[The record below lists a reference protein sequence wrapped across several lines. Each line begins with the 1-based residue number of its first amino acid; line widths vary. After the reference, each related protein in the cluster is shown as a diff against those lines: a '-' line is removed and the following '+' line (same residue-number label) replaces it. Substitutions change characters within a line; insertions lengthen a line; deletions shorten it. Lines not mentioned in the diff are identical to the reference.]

1 MTCDAHLCV
10 PCGLHEPRRNV
21 YFDGKLLLARD
32 FEDEQVYHIAKQ
44 QLLNATLHGTGTACG
59 LKVVEHPA
67 EDCRAR
73 FALLQP
79 GLALDCCGREIIV
92 PKKVAIPIGE
102 LLDSNPDLVEK
113 LDGTRDLV
121 LALKRCD
128 RPGELAPIIL
138 ADCEGAA
145 EGGKPGRILEGFDF
159 HLFAA
164 EAGALAPA
172 YEQHEPRLD
181 WRQTLTFSESTPA
194 AVAVDEETAYAY
206 VAIVPDDEE
215 EVSSR
220 ILVYERRNHDIV
232 TALDGPGN
240 PVDLAVSPVGDQ
252 VYLSFANAGASGIA
266 VYRKSKIRTVADP
279 LGTIELEGQARLAVS
294 PRTGALFALRLDEGV
309 ILAWSQEAIAEW
321 AGQDPPPPAGPSSP
335 VELKLKDWT
344 ARDAENHRG
353 AIFTISPDGARLLV
367 VDGIGSLAV
376 RMVEVALLFGGEAA
390 EVVPSDPN
398 QPLLPT
404 PAGERLVAGNWSLDG
419 RYIFLLSEAGTAE
432 EPQALLRRYERLD
445 ADGSLHQRGQGLAV
459 PASHAID
466 LAVAPG
472 ERWAYA
478 LVGRVEN
485 DAIEATVVALDMEEA
500 QRAGDTPSI
509 EGVRTE
515 EPLPGVGLSQR
526 LTLSGRQLYVALAD
540 ESGESQPDR
549 GLVAVIEPDE
559 ADCGARF
566 RAAVEGCPVCD
577 DQVHHVVLAHLPRYD
592 AAKRPRIRDRDPR
605 DGEVAIDNFTYRPLI
620 PSAQNLRAVVE
631 CILDEGVAEGP
642 PGPRGDP
649 GDQGETGARGPGI
662 QTVAVKTL
670 ESGDAATAVL
680 SAIGGDPEGD
690 QLLTLGIPKGANGP
704 IGPVGPHGPG
714 IQTVAV
720 KTLDS
725 GAAAT
730 AVLSA
735 IGGDPEGDQL
745 LTLGIPKGANGSIGP
760 VGPVGPRGPGID
772 KVFVN
777 TLDPGQP
784 ATAVLTPIGLDPE
797 NDQLLTLNIPR
808 GKDGT
813 LPAGNY
819 GKVSALSWTH
829 GKTRGAN
836 AFNTL
841 GFAIYFDRL
850 VSADSLATKAGPNAP
865 LVSFAFE
872 VLSVTGG
879 QSSCLCPVQ
888 GKIELIST
896 VVEANGL
903 ISKVTVAAAGTPLVR
918 GIRLMPNNLVSG
930 APVRVVLRCDFVL
943 DEAGTPIDG
952 NFLAAKLP
960 TGDGIA
966 GGLFE
971 SWLTIEVAP

>member
-1 MTCDAHLCV
+1 MTCDTHLCV

-121 LALKRCD
+121 IALKRCD

-164 EAGALAPA
+164 DAGTLAPA

-215 EVSSR
+215 DQSSR

-279 LGTIELEGQARLAVS
+279 LGTIGLEGQTRLAVS

-309 ILAWSQEAIAEW
+309 ILAWSQEAVAEW
-321 AGQDPPPPAGPSSP
+321 ASQDPPAPAGPASP

-344 ARDAENHRG
+344 ARDAQAHRG

-367 VDGIGSLAV
+367 VDGLGCRAV
-376 RMVEVALLFGGEAA
+376 RMIEVALLFGGEAA

-404 PAGERLVAGNWSLDG
+404 PEGERPVAGNWSLDG

-432 EPQALLRRYERLD
+432 EPQAILRRYERFD

-466 LAVAPG
+466 LAVTPG

-478 LVGRVEN
+478 LLGRVEN
-485 DAIEATVVALDMEEA
+485 DATEATVVALDMEEA
-500 QRAGDTPSI
+500 QRAGDTPSLD
-509 EGVRTE
+509 GVRTE
-515 EPLPGVGLSQR
+515 EPLPGIGLSQR

-566 RAAVEGCPVCD
+566 RAAVEGCPVCED
-577 DQVHHVVLAHLPRYD
+577 RTHHVVLAHLARYD

-605 DGEVAIDNFTYRPLI
+605 DGEVALDNFTYRPLI

-649 GDQGETGARGPGI
+649 GDQGEAGPRGPGI
-662 QTVAVKTL
+662 EQVAVDTL
-670 ESGDAATAVL
+670 DSGAAATAIL
-680 SAIGGDPEGD
+680 SAVGDDPEGD
-690 QLLTLGIPKGANGP
+690 QLLTLGIPKGADGP
-704 IGPVGPHGPG
+704 IGPVGPRGPG
-714 IQTVAV
+714 IDKVAV

-725 GAAAT
+725 GAPAT
-730 AVLSA
+730 ADLSA
-735 IGGDPEGDQL
+735 IGGDAEGDQL
-745 LTLGIPKGANGSIGP
+745 LTLGIPKGADGSIGP
-760 VGPVGPRGPGID
+760 VGPRGRSID
-772 KVFVN
+772 DVN
-777 TLDPGQP
+777 VKMLDPGEP
-784 ATAVLTPIGLDPE
+784 ATASLKAIPGDPE
-797 NDQLLTLNIPR
+797 GDWRLELEIPR
-808 GKDGT
+808 GEAAA
-813 LPAGNY
+813 LPAGNF
-819 GKVSALSWTH
+819 GKVSALSWIH
-829 GKTRGAN
+829 GETCSAKALN
-836 AFNTL
+836 DN

-850 VSADSLATKAGPNAP
+850 VVADSLATKTGPNAP

-872 VLSVTGG
+872 VLSVTG
-879 QSSCLCPVQ
+879 QSYCLCPID
-888 GKIELIST
+888 GKIELISD
-896 VVEANGL
+896 VVQKKGL
-903 ISKVTVAAAGTPLVR
+903 ISKVTVAPKEAVFVR
-918 GIRLMPNNLVSG
+918 GIRLMPAKLIPS
-930 APVRVVLRCDFVL
+930 ARVRVVLRCDFVV
-943 DEAGTPIDG
+943 DQSGKAIDG
-952 NFLAAKLP
+952 NFLAARLP
-960 TGDGIA
+960 TGDGIE

-971 SWLTIEVAP
+971 SWLTNEVGQ